1 MRPMCGDR
9 AAVDSPDVL
18 GGGACEG
25 AGYDVASHIPIS
37 RHIRVCYDLRSS

>member
-9 AAVDSPDVL
+9 AAVDSLDVL

-25 AGYDVASHIPIS
+25 VGYDVARQSGLVMI
-37 RHIRVCYDLRSS
+37 